1 MTRENHILA
10 VGSIALDTIETSK
23 GSRSNILG
31 GSATYFGIA
40 AALFAPVGLIGI
52 VGDDFPESAID
63 LLKSKNIDLSNVQFK
78 PGETFQWGGRYSS
91 DYSSRETLFT
101 KLGVFESFAPVVQC
115 PENQSTYLFLGN
127 IQPELQASV
136 NDMLSDSKVVI
147 CDTMNLWIDNNP
159 EELKQVLKKVDIF
172 LLNDEEALQLTN
184 QTDLQSA
191 ADSLR
196 KIGPQIIVIKMGVK
210 GALLVDATGSATIPV
225 YPHVTVLDPTG
236 AGHPAH
242 CWLLVGVESWL
253 FAAWMFPPAVSLNH
267 PAVMK
272 ESEEELLARE
282 FQFACR
288 SSRTALFVGQLP
300 VQKILYPS
308 CLDAHQHSSASKN
321 AVLRR

>member
-40 AALFAPVGLIGI
+40 AAMFAPVGLIGI
-52 VGDDFPESAID
+52 IGDDFPESAIE
-63 LLKSKNIDLSNVQFK
+63 LLKSRNIDLSNVQTQ
-78 PGETFQWGGRYSS
+78 PGKTFQWGGRYSP

-101 KLGVFESFAPVVQC
+101 KLGVFESFAPVVQN
-115 PENQSTYLFLGN
+115 PKDQSTYLFLGN

-184 QTDLQSA
+184 QTDLLSA
-191 ADSLR
+191 ADILQ
-196 KIGPQIIVIKMGVK
+196 KMGPQVVVIKKGKK
-210 GALLVDATGSATIPV
+210 GALLVNASGSANIPI
-225 YPHVTVLDPTG
+225 YPHVTVFDPTG
-236 AGHPAH
+236 AGDTFAGGFIGHICQNGSDNLVDAVISGAAIASFTVSGFGLEG
-242 CWLLVGVESWL
+242 LLE
-253 FAAWMFPPAVSLNH
+253 ATPDALNERIKFIKQSMDTGIS
-267 PAVMK
+267 V
-272 ESEEELLARE
+272 
-282 FQFACR
+282 
-288 SSRTALFVGQLP
+288 
-300 VQKILYPS
+300 
-308 CLDAHQHSSASKN
+308 
-321 AVLRR
+321 

>member
-159 EELKQVLKKVDIF
+159 EELKHVLKKVDIF

-236 AGHPAH
+236 AGDTFAGGFIGHICRNGSDSLVDAVISGAAIASFTVSGFGLEG
-242 CWLLVGVESWL
+242 LLE
-253 FAAWMFPPAVSLNH
+253 ATQETLNERIKFIKQS
-267 PAVMK
+267 MD
-272 ESEEELLARE
+272 
-282 FQFACR
+282 
-288 SSRTALFVGQLP
+288 TGIP
-300 VQKILYPS
+300 V
-308 CLDAHQHSSASKN
+308 
-321 AVLRR
+321 

>member
-196 KIGPQIIVIKMGVK
+196 KIGPQIIF
-210 GALLVDATGSATIPV
+210 D
-225 YPHVTVLDPTG
+225 D
-236 AGHPAH
+236 
-242 CWLLVGVESWL
+242 
-253 FAAWMFPPAVSLNH
+253 VSIFL
-267 PAVMK
+267 
-272 ESEEELLARE
+272 ER
-282 FQFACR
+282 C
-288 SSRTALFVGQLP
+288 G
-300 VQKILYPS
+300 LY
-308 CLDAHQHSSASKN
+308 
-321 AVLRR
+321 

>member
-23 GSRSNILG
+23 GHRSNILG
-31 GSATYFGIA
+31 GSAIYFGIA

-63 LLKSKNIDLSNVQFK
+63 LLKSRNIDLSNVQFK

-115 PENQSTYLFLGN
+115 PENQFTYLFLGN

-136 NDMLSDSKVVI
+136 NDMLPDSKVVI
-147 CDTMNLWIDNNP
+147 CDTMNLWINNNP
-159 EELKQVLKKVDIF
+159 DELKKVLKKVNIF

-184 QTDLQSA
+184 QADLLSA

-196 KIGPQIIVIKMGVK
+196 KMGPQIVVIKMGAK
-210 GALLVDATGSATIPV
+210 GALLVDASGSTSIPV

-236 AGHPAH
+236 AGDTFAGGFIGHICRKGSDSLIDAVISGAAIASFTVSGFGLEG
-242 CWLLVGVESWL
+242 LLKATQET
-253 FAAWMFPPAVSLNH
+253 LNERIKFIKQS
-267 PAVMK
+267 MD
-272 ESEEELLARE
+272 
-282 FQFACR
+282 
-288 SSRTALFVGQLP
+288 TGIP
-300 VQKILYPS
+300 V
-308 CLDAHQHSSASKN
+308 
-321 AVLRR
+321 

>member
-236 AGHPAH
+236 AGDTFAGGFIGHICRNGSDSLVDAVISGAAIASFTVSGFGLEG
-242 CWLLVGVESWL
+242 LLE
-253 FAAWMFPPAVSLNH
+253 ATQETLNERIKFIKQS
-267 PAVMK
+267 MD
-272 ESEEELLARE
+272 
-282 FQFACR
+282 
-288 SSRTALFVGQLP
+288 TGIP
-300 VQKILYPS
+300 V
-308 CLDAHQHSSASKN
+308 
-321 AVLRR
+321 

>member
-1 MTRENHILA
+1 MLFRSHILA

-236 AGHPAH
+236 AGDTFAGGFIGHICRNGSDSLVDAVISGAAIASFTVSGFGLEG
-242 CWLLVGVESWL
+242 LLE
-253 FAAWMFPPAVSLNH
+253 ATQETLNERIKFIKQS
-267 PAVMK
+267 MD
-272 ESEEELLARE
+272 
-282 FQFACR
+282 
-288 SSRTALFVGQLP
+288 TGIP
-300 VQKILYPS
+300 V
-308 CLDAHQHSSASKN
+308 
-321 AVLRR
+321 